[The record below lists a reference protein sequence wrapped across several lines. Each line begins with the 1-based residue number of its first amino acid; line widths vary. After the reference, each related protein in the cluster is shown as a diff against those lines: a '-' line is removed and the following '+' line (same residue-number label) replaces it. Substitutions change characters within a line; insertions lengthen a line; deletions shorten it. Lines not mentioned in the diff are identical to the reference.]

1 MKKAKIVGSFVL
13 FFFTFFIFAFLFLGA
28 ILICINNFVEL
39 TDRIWLRRAAEV
51 SAAVALI
58 GTVLTI
64 VHSKTRIGETSFSFW
79 FHKNTAKIIIG
90 YILFLIALIS
100 IRNESAWTTE
110 AVYDILSLQWM
121 IFGLSLTI
129 FLVWNVI
136 IVEFLKRK
144 QPKESDSDD
153 LLQKYKIV
161 LEKHDFSQ
169 EVEVTYSTII
179 LLTINLLL
187 LLLSTS
193 LIYIVAKPN
202 SVLTQNILR
211 CSFFLT
217 TNSIICLFL
226 DILKPLKKE
235 TTEMLKNNNVTKSE
249 INNAHI
255 ALLFLDAMEGMKEEL
270 GLDTEKYTQE
280 EKEKL
285 YSRFLKALQ
294 NAGYIDAGSISK
306 KSKIDPLNRGNNNGK
321 IERI

>member
-1 MKKAKIVGSFVL
+1 MKKVKTVGTIVLLFFILFVL
-13 FFFTFFIFAFLFLGA
+13 AFLLFSA
-28 ILICINNFVEL
+28 ILICISNFVEL
-39 TDRIWLRRAAEV
+39 TDKIWLRRAAEV
-51 SAAVALI
+51 SAVVALI
-58 GTVLTI
+58 GTVLTT

-153 LLQKYKIV
+153 LLQKYKIA

-179 LLTINLLL
+179 LLTINLL
-187 LLLSTS
+187 
-193 LIYIVAKPN
+193 
-202 SVLTQNILR
+202 
-211 CSFFLT
+211 
-217 TNSIICLFL
+217 
-226 DILKPLKKE
+226 
-235 TTEMLKNNNVTKSE
+235 
-249 INNAHI
+249 
-255 ALLFLDAMEGMKEEL
+255 
-270 GLDTEKYTQE
+270 
-280 EKEKL
+280 
-285 YSRFLKALQ
+285 
-294 NAGYIDAGSISK
+294 
-306 KSKIDPLNRGNNNGK
+306 
-321 IERI
+321 

>member
-144 QPKESDSDD
+144 QPKKSDSDD

-169 EVEVTYSTII
+169 EVEVTYSAII

-187 LLLSTS
+187 LLISTS
-193 LIYIVAKPN
+193 LIYISAKPN
-202 SVLTQNILR
+202 SILTQNILR

-217 TNSIICLFL
+217 TNSIVGLFL

-235 TTEMLKNNNVTKSE
+235 KTEMLKNNTVTKSE
-249 INNAHI
+249 INTAQV
-255 ALLFLDAMEGMKEEL
+255 ALLAQNAWEKMEEKL
-270 GLDTEKYTQE
+270 GLDTETYTLE
-280 EKEKL
+280 EKEILFNK
-285 YSRFLKALQ
+285 FLEILL
-294 NAGYIDAGSISK
+294 NEGYMEAGLTSE
-306 KSKIDPLNRGNNNGK
+306 KSEIDPSNRGDNDGK
-321 IERI
+321 IESI

>member
-1 MKKAKIVGSFVL
+1 MKKAKIVGAFALHFFAL
-13 FFFTFFIFAFLFLGA
+13 FILAFLFWGA
-28 ILICINNFVEL
+28 TLICINNFVEL
-39 TDRIWLRRAAEV
+39 TDWRWPWGVVGASTI
-51 SAAVALI
+51 VALI

-217 TNSIICLFL
+217 TNSIIGLFL
-226 DILKPLKKE
+226 DIWKPLKKE
-235 TTEMLKNNNVTKSE
+235 KTEMLKNNNVTKSE
-249 INNAHI
+249 INNALI
-255 ALLFLDAMEGMKEEL
+255 DLLFQDVMERMKEEF
-270 GLDTEKYTQE
+270 GLDIEKYTQE
-280 EKEKL
+280 EKEEL
-285 YSRFLKALQ
+285 YSRFLKVLQ
-294 NAGYIDAGSISK
+294 SAGYIDADFISEK
-306 KSKIDPLNRGNNNGK
+306 AK
-321 IERI
+321 

>member
-1 MKKAKIVGSFVL
+1 MKKVKTVGMIVLLFFILFVL
-13 FFFTFFIFAFLFLGA
+13 AFLLFSA
-28 ILICINNFVEL
+28 ILICISNFIEL

-51 SAAVALI
+51 SAVVALI
-58 GTVLTI
+58 GIVLTT
-64 VHSKTRIGETSFSFW
+64 VHSKNRIGETSFSFW

-187 LLLSTS
+187 LLISTS
-193 LIYIVAKPN
+193 LIYISAKPN
-202 SVLTQNILR
+202 SILTQNVLR

-217 TNSIICLFL
+217 TNSIIGLFH

-235 TTEMLKNNNVTKSE
+235 KTEMLKNNNVTKSE
-249 INNAHI
+249 INTAQA
-255 ALLFLDAMEGMKEEL
+255 ALLFQNALEEMEEKW
-270 GLDTEKYTQE
+270 GLDTEINTQE
-280 EKEKL
+280 EKENL
-285 YSRFLKALQ
+285 YNKFLETLQ
-294 NAGYIDAGSISK
+294 NEGYIEAGSISE
-306 KSKIDPLNRGNNNGK
+306 KSKIDPSNRGDNDGK

>member
-90 YILFLIALIS
+90 YILFLIALTS
-100 IRNESAWTTE
+100 IRNESIWTTE
-110 AVYDILSLQWM
+110 EVYDILSLQWM

-136 IVEFLKRK
+136 IVEFLKGR
-144 QPKESDSDD
+144 QPKEHDSDD
-153 LLQKYKIV
+153 LLKKYKTV
-161 LEKHDFSQ
+161 LQKLDFSQ
-169 EVEVTYSTII
+169 EVEITYLTII

-217 TNSIICLFL
+217 TNSIIGLFL
-226 DILKPLKKE
+226 DIWKPLKKE
-235 TTEMLKNNNVTKSE
+235 KTEMLKNNNVTKSE
-249 INNAHI
+249 INNALI
-255 ALLFLDAMEGMKEEL
+255 DLLFQDVMERMKEEF
-270 GLDTEKYTQE
+270 GLDIEKYTQE
-280 EKEKL
+280 EKEEL
-285 YSRFLKALQ
+285 YSRFLKVLQ
-294 NAGYIDAGSISK
+294 SAGYIDADFISK
-306 KSKIDPLNRGNNNGK
+306 KAK
-321 IERI
+321 

>member
-1 MKKAKIVGSFVL
+1 MKKVKTVGMIVLL
-13 FFFTFFIFAFLFLGA
+13 FFSYFIFALFFLAA
-28 ILICINNFVEL
+28 ILTCISNFVEL
-39 TDRIWLRRAAEV
+39 TAVIWLWGAVGV
-51 SAAVALI
+51 SAVGALI
-58 GTVLTI
+58 GTVLTT

-79 FHKNTAKIIIG
+79 LHKNTAKIIIG
-90 YILFLIALIS
+90 YLLFLIALIS
-100 IRNESAWTTE
+100 IRNESVWTTE

-169 EVEVTYSTII
+169 EVEVTYSAII

-202 SVLTQNILR
+202 SILTQNILR

-217 TNSIICLFL
+217 TNSIIYLFL
-226 DILKPLKKE
+226 DVLKPLKKE
-235 TTEMLKNNNVTKSE
+235 KMEMLKNNNVTKSE
-249 INNAHI
+249 INTAQT
-255 ALLFLDAMEGMKEEL
+255 ALLVQYVIEEMEGEL
-270 GLDTEKYTQE
+270 GLDTETYTQE
-280 EKEKL
+280 EKEILYNKL
-285 YSRFLKALQ
+285 LEILQ
-294 NAGYIDAGSISK
+294 NEGYIETGSISE
-306 KSKIDPLNRGNNNGK
+306 KSKIDPSNRGDNDGK